1 HSLLVLASRTLYTEP
16 LTWNDAN
23 QYCKSIG
30 QYLVTIDRQTKQQ
43 LLHEALLDIKQ
54 ITPNFEG
61 DIWIGLHAPDPNQ
74 PTNRDWTNNC
84 VSSNSFLNWSPGM
97 DTGNDKLCAYVEVEN
112 VNMHWLLAECGTDT
126 RTFISICNEGFSYDI
141 ASDTR
146 LSTGLNESYQINPA
160 TAIECTDACSVISVC
175 WAFLFTTTLPTK
187 CVMYD
192 EYDGPFQTGNDQL
205 PATGGDVYTKLCN
218 FELNTHTDVVS
229 VPPYNDCGFVVVSD
243 CVLCETTQQIT
254 TTQFQT
260 STQIETTSFKVSTA
274 DKTPEITLP
283 TTTENYLTTTVEVTS
298 SDNPTTTSQ
307 LKSTSTDKTSIQK
320 TTEHYSTSNL
330 EVKTSQVQTTPSQS
344 ETTEVGNTSSFTTTQ
359 PETTE
364 EGNTSSFT
372 TTQPETTEVGNT
384 SSFTTTQQRF
394 TTNNTGKTPYCVCTC
409 NNVTKQVSLQ
419 ESINEIVNEI
429 KVDKSRTSSYT
440 RKHTSA
446 WDSRKS
452 SASIGF
458 VGIAILISV
467 ASLIV
472 CLDSTSLIYRVC
484 ALLRKTGTS

>member
-1 HSLLVLASRTLYTEP
+1 MKIIAVLIIKEMTEHSLLVLASRTLYTVP

-126 RTFISICNEGFSYDI
+126 RTFICE
-141 ASDTR
+141 SDT
-146 LSTGLNESYQINPA
+146 
-160 TAIECTDACSVISVC
+160 V
-175 WAFLFTTTLPTK
+175 
-187 CVMYD
+187 
-192 EYDGPFQTGNDQL
+192 
-205 PATGGDVYTKLCN
+205 
-218 FELNTHTDVVS
+218 NTHTDVVS

-243 CVLCETTQQIT
+243 CVLCETTQQVT

-364 EGNTSSFT
+364 VGNTSSFT

-429 KVDKSRTSSYT
+429 NVDKSRTSSYT

>member
-1 HSLLVLASRTLYTEP
+1 MFKIEHSLLVLASRRLYTEP

-30 QYLVTIDRQTKQQ
+30 QHLVEIDRQTKQQ
-43 LLHEALLDIKQ
+43 LLHEALLDIEQ

-74 PTNRDWTNNC
+74 PTNRVWTNNC
-84 VSSNSFLNWSPGM
+84 VSSNSFSNWSPGM

-112 VNMHWLLAECGTDT
+112 EDMHWLLAECGTDA
-126 RTFISICNEGFSYDI
+126 RSFISICNEGFSYDI
-141 ASDTR
+141 ANNTR
-146 LSTGLNESYQINPA
+146 LSTGMDENYQINPG
-160 TAIECTDACSVISVC
+160 TALECTDTCSGMSIC
-175 WAFLFTTTLPTK
+175 WAFLFTTTVPTK
-187 CVMYD
+187 CVLYGA
-192 EYDGPFQTGNDQL
+192 YNGPFQTEHDKI
-205 PATGGDVYTKLCN
+205 PASGKDVYTKRCN
-218 FELNTHTDVVS
+218 FELI
-229 VPPYNDCGFVVVSD
+229 SD
-243 CVLCETTQQIT
+243 CVLCETTQQVT

-307 LKSTSTDKTSIQK
+307 LKITSTDKKSIQK

-330 EVKTSQVQTTPSQS
+330 EVTTSQVQTTPSQS

-364 EGNTSSFT
+364 VGNTSSFT
-372 TTQPETTEVGNT
+372 TTQPETTEVGKT